1 MSFGTPLDTGYV
13 SLYRKIT
20 EWEWYTNTNVKS
32 LFIHCLLRA
41 NHKAQKWQGIAVE
54 RGAFIT
60 SLAKLSVE
68 TGMSL
73 KAVRIA
79 LKHLESTGEIKQE
92 STNKYTKIIVTN
104 YNYYQEQGKQGA
116 NKRQAE
122 GKQTTSN

>member
-41 NHKAQKWQGIAVE
+41 NHKSQKWQGIAVE

-92 STNKYTKIIVTN
+92 STNKFTKIIVTN

>member
-41 NHKAQKWQGIAVE
+41 NHKSQKWQGIAVE

-92 STNKYTKIIVTN
+92 STNKFTKIIVTN

-122 GKQTTSN
+122 GKQPTHD

>member
-54 RGAFIT
+54 RGTFIT

-122 GKQTTSN
+122 GKQPTRD